1 MKIPFQDF
9 KTDAKQRRKQY
20 QSAFDRVL
28 DNGWYILGPEVEKFE
43 QEFAQYLG
51 SKYCIG
57 VANGLEALQISLMAL
72 EIKKGD
78 EVITT
83 PLSAVATTLAILA
96 VGATPVFVDTDE
108 NGMIDLNLIPQAIT
122 KKTKA
127 ILPVHL
133 YGNSLQMDLLKKICK
148 QNNLLL
154 IEDAAQAHGT
164 EFKGKKVGT
173 FGELGCFSFYPTK
186 NLGAMGDAGAIVTN
200 SLDLAQKCRTI
211 RDYGQ
216 KSKYVHTTFGLNS
229 RLDEFHAA
237 ILREKL
243 RFLDADNK
251 EKNKLAD
258 LYFERLKDISQLEII
273 LPIKDSLSCRHL
285 MVIKTK
291 KRNQLQEYLE
301 KQGIASL
308 VHYPILIPDQP
319 FLINEF
325 GKVNLPIAR
334 RLVKEILSL
343 PAYPQMNTQQLDY
356 VVKNIINFFEN

>member
-9 KTDAKQRRKQY
+9 KVDAKQRRKQY
-20 QSAFDRVL
+20 QAAFDRVL
-28 DNGWYILGPEVEKFE
+28 DNGWFILGPEVEQFE
-43 QEFAQYLG
+43 QEFARYLG
-51 SKYCIG
+51 SKFCIG

-72 EIKKGD
+72 DIKKGD

-96 VGATPVFVDTDE
+96 VGAKPVFVDTDE
-108 NGMIDLNLIPQAIT
+108 NGLVDLNLLPQAIT

-127 ILPVHL
+127 VLPVHL
-133 YGNSLQMDLLKKICK
+133 YGNSLQMDLLMKICRENK
-148 QNNLLL
+148 LLL

-164 EFKGKKVGT
+164 QFKGKKVGT
-173 FGELGCFSFYPTK
+173 FGQLGCFSFYPTK

-200 SLDLAQKCRTI
+200 SASLAKKCRTI

-216 KSKYVHTTFGLNS
+216 KSKYVHTTLGLNS
-229 RLDEFHAA
+229 RLDELHAA

-243 RFLDADNK
+243 KFLDSDNK

-258 LYFERLKDISQLEII
+258 SYFDGLKDLKQLELI
-273 LPIKDSLSCRHL
+273 LPIKDSISCRHL
-285 MVIKTK
+285 VVIKTK
-291 KRNQLQEYLE
+291 KRNQLQKYLSN
-301 KQGIASL
+301 QGVVSL

-319 FLINEF
+319 FLIKEF

-343 PAYPQMNTQQLDY
+343 PAYPQMSISKINFVT
-356 VVKNIINFFEN
+356 KSINNFFEK